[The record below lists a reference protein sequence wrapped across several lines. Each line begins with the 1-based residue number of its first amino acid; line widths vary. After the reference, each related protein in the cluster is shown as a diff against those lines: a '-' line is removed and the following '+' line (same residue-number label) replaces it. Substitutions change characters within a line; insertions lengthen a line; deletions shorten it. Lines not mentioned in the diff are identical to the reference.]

1 MRDLHQGQSKICPNG
16 GEERTEL
23 LSTLIAL
30 TVLPLEDGCI
40 ESRVSELDEVG
51 TLGNK
56 ELLAGGENWLPE
68 RPEPKV
74 FCLKVVEREG
84 SWPVGLARLI

>member
-1 MRDLHQGQSKICPNG
+1 MRDLHQAQSEVSPDGG
-16 GEERTEL
+16 GERADL
-23 LSTLIAL
+23 LSTLMAL

-56 ELLAGGENWLPE
+56 ELVAGGENWLLE
-68 RPEPKV
+68 RPEPEAV
-74 FCLKVVEREG
+74 GLKTVEREG
-84 SWPVGLARLI
+84 